1 MKCVI
6 SSWSILYQVAGV
18 FLAKTSSFSLKLEL
32 RLLYCLSSSRRSIEK
47 KKEKKKTNHV
57 ANHVIC

>member
-47 KKEKKKTNHV
+47 KKEKKKKLTT
-57 ANHVIC
+57 